1 MRFCF
6 GKSSAKKV
14 HFLQFLPLH
23 THSRLFHIT
32 TTICKMFANF
42 IFILKNYS
50 LFLHFQEL
58 NTALDEALKDYDIAT
73 NWLDGQQ
80 SVESKK

>member
-1 MRFCF
+1 
-6 GKSSAKKV
+6 
-14 HFLQFLPLH
+14 
-23 THSRLFHIT
+23 
-32 TTICKMFANF
+32 MFANF
-42 IFILKNYS
+42 IFILKKTI